1 MKIEIFFV
9 YPIMGIVNKES
20 NLFRIV
26 DNDLKETL
34 VIYLMEEQ
42 NQYNI
47 YMTNTM
53 TGNIEKIF
61 TAKDLDEV
69 NKFNDLFIIKK
80 DNFTKGKGLDEIE
93 RYILNSIEN

>member
-9 YPIMGIVNKES
+9 YPIMGVVNKES

-34 VIYLMEEQ
+34 VIYLMEEK

-61 TAKDLDEV
+61 TARDLDEV

-80 DNFTKGKGLDEIE
+80 DNLIKGKGLDEIE